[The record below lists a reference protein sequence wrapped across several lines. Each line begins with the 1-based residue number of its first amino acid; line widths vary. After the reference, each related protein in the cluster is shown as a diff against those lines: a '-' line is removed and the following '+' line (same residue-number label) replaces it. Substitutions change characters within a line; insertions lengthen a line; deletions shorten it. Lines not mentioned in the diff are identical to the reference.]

1 MGGRQENGDL
11 VQVGVTVT
19 LDEEEDVISENLV
32 QKHMNDTRILPHWG
46 IPPVNNDNSEG
57 KFAGNS
63 AQIPV
68 TFFLVVGT
76 DEYK

>member
-32 QKHMNDTRILPHWG
+32 QKHMNDTRILPH
-46 IPPVNNDNSEG
+46 
-57 KFAGNS
+57 
-63 AQIPV
+63 
-68 TFFLVVGT
+68 
-76 DEYK
+76 